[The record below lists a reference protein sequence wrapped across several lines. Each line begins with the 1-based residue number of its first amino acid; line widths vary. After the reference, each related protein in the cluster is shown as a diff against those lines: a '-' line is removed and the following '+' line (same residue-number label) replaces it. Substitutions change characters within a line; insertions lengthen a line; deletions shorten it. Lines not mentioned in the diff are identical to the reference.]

1 MAGLSVL
8 YTTCLPGRKEE
19 RRVVKAGLSQSPT
32 HTFARALEMFG
43 ALLYERSGGRYTV
56 QIFHNS
62 RIGNEKEMQE
72 MLTLGSLELSLSGV
86 LNNCEPLFAVF
97 ELPYLYRDRE
107 HAWKVNR
114 GPIMEDVSSS
124 LHLRGLH
131 LLGFYENGYRQI
143 SNSLRAIETPED
155 LRGLMIRTPEN
166 PAQIETMRALGAV
179 PTPMNFSEL
188 YTALVQGVVDG
199 QENPLQNIWAARLY
213 EAQPHIAITGHIYNF
228 TYALVSHRFW
238 ETLPPS
244 DRQLFRECMEES
256 MLWQIEAM
264 KTLDE
269 ELEQRMKAEGV
280 AFTYPDQE
288 AFLVATRPAYASLY
302 RLLGPKAREIAEKIE
317 AVP

>member
-86 LNNCEPLFAVF
+86 LNNYEPLFAVF

-143 SNSLRAIETPED
+143 SNSIRAIETPED

-199 QENPLQNIWAARLY
+199 QENPLQNIWAARL
-213 EAQPHIAITGHIYNF
+213 TR
-228 TYALVSHRFW
+228 LSR
-238 ETLPPS
+238 TLP
-244 DRQLFRECMEES
+244 
-256 MLWQIEAM
+256 
-264 KTLDE
+264 
-269 ELEQRMKAEGV
+269 
-280 AFTYPDQE
+280 
-288 AFLVATRPAYASLY
+288 
-302 RLLGPKAREIAEKIE
+302 
-317 AVP
+317 

>member
-56 QIFHNS
+56 QIFHSS

-86 LNNCEPLFAVF
+86 LNNYEPLFAVF

-143 SNSLRAIETPED
+143 SNSIRAIETPED

-199 QENPLQNIWAARLY
+199 QENPLQNIWAARL
-213 EAQPHIAITGHIYNF
+213 TR
-228 TYALVSHRFW
+228 LSR
-238 ETLPPS
+238 TLP
-244 DRQLFRECMEES
+244 
-256 MLWQIEAM
+256 
-264 KTLDE
+264 
-269 ELEQRMKAEGV
+269 
-280 AFTYPDQE
+280 
-288 AFLVATRPAYASLY
+288 
-302 RLLGPKAREIAEKIE
+302 
-317 AVP
+317 